1 MNTRTTFVSI
11 LLLVCSIA
19 IAQAN
24 GKEKLQQYFNDA
36 ATQAKAVSDPAE
48 KRAILTNSIAKVTKA
63 LDVAETM
70 SSVSET
76 DKAGIQRF
84 RTSLQ
89 EKQDAL
95 AGVNGAARVDDNRL
109 NDYANY
115 LVQDMEQADTVVTI
129 SLVTLLLIIIIIIL
143 LA

>member
-1 MNTRTTFVSI
+1 MKTRTTLLSI
-11 LLLVCSIA
+11 LLLVCSVVM
-19 IAQAN
+19 AQAQ
-24 GKEKLQQYFNDA
+24 GKEKLQQYFNSA
-36 ATQAKAVSDPAE
+36 ATEAKSVADPNQ
-48 KRAILTNSIAKVTKA
+48 KREILTNSLSKMSKA
-63 LDVAETM
+63 LVVVEAM

-84 RTSLQ
+84 KASLQ

-95 AGVNGAARVDDNRL
+95 LGVNGQSRVADEKL

-129 SLVTLLLIIIIIIL
+129 SLITLLLIIIIIIL
-143 LA
+143 LF